1 MTLPAVAESN
11 KVVVYVDF
19 DSCFYNIS
27 RILYHILPWTVVTNK
42 FNHIISVPH
51 WLEGHLGVKKIA
63 YLAPP
68 VKVKLKV
75 SRLIEVFCI
84 DRVPSGR
91 STMAEQVEYEC
102 RKVESIAP
110 DAHVVHKDS
119 IAMKTEYSKID
130 EIKDVIGLPCTVGIG
145 PSEEEAI
152 EDYKAKKR
160 QKKDSFRNTVLFL
173 FWLPPMIL
181 YSILGMSDKR

>member
-1 MTLPAVAESN
+1 MTLPAVAESDE
-11 KVVVYVDF
+11 VAVYIDF
-19 DSCFYNIS
+19 DSCYYNIS
-27 RILYHILPWTVVTNK
+27 RRLYRLLPWTVVTNK

-75 SRLIEVFCI
+75 SRLVRTFCI
-84 DRVPSGR
+84 DKAPSGR
-91 STMAEQVEYEC
+91 SMMTEYIENELE
-102 RKVESIAP
+102 KVGLVAP
-110 DAHVVHKDS
+110 DAHIVHKDS
-119 IAMKTEYSKID
+119 ITVKAECSKVG

-152 EDYKAKKR
+152 EDYRAKKR
-160 QKKDSFRNTVLFL
+160 RKKDSFRNTVLFL

-181 YSILGMSDKR
+181 CSILGMNDKR